1 MLTGTSVPERIL
13 TWIARR
19 CVIGIAVAAPA
30 IVVVIEPRPKTPAA
44 REMPNVADVAAGLGK
59 VLARNAGSEG
69 AGAADMAC
77 SKAPTQT
84 GAAAQAADMGTA
96 ETADM
101 SAAQTADMRAAEAAP
116 HVRATPEAASVA
128 SSEPATVASS
138 EPATVTAP
146 TSSAAR
152 ERVGGQS
159 RAERGSRRQDDHGLT

>member
-1 MLTGTSVPERIL
+1 MLTGMSVPERIL
-13 TWIARR
+13 AWIARR

-101 SAAQTADMRAAEAAP
+101 SAAQTADMRAAEAAADM
-116 HVRATPEAASVA
+116 RAATEA
-128 SSEPATVASS
+128 ATVASS
-138 EPATVTAP
+138 EAATVAAP
-146 TSSAAR
+146 SSATR
-152 ERVGGQS
+152 ERVSGQS
-159 RAERGSRRQDDHGLT
+159 RAERGSRRQDDHGLP